1 MAKQQ
6 KQLSEADRS
15 AARKL
20 DIAFIIIGLAIF
32 FGLGAL
38 FLRGVAGHLAYL
50 TADDKIEVPAKL
62 VSYEVSNSNS
72 KTVKNANG
80 IDEETHDT
88 TYDLT
93 YEYSIGDQ
101 VFTYV
106 RENEPTYNEDD
117 ITLRLYRSGSEPYQ
131 QTDMYGMWAG
141 LHWALLLLSA
151 YIGIR
156 LFLSGVKSLRKSK
169 QAA

>member
-117 ITLRLYRSGSEPYQ
+117 ITLRLYRSGCSGRRRHSAARSYAPYGHCKRGIC
-131 QTDMYGMWAG
+131 TATVS
-141 LHWALLLLSA
+141 LS
-151 YIGIR
+151 
-156 LFLSGVKSLRKSK
+156 S
-169 QAA
+169 